1 MRKVLLL
8 FFLLTIPSS
17 AQNIVLNV
25 VYSPEI
31 KSEFESIVF
40 IPSET
45 TPYEFTGYIE
55 EKLKNETKIPIIK
68 RSVFADFLKREKI
81 GERRIDE
88 KDLIKIYKAFGKIN
102 IVFLNLQNLK
112 IEKRD
117 VNKKP
122 CKEGK
127 IKFSIS
133 IFNSRDGIL
142 LKNKTIEF
150 DITVCS
156 KTPVYP
162 DTKRVIEALFS
173 NSAKEIIKT
182 MFPRKE
188 TIKIPF
194 PYKKCKMQT
203 FFEAIKTR
211 NFKKAEKLLSEKRNC
226 FEKTSDYNLA
236 KGLLLLFSENFEKAK
251 DIFEKE
257 KNEIPPALLTLA
269 NTPKEN
275 IVAMSLQTENSEKN
289 KKDKDYV
296 YHYKNSADILLEELS
311 KLEKMF
317 KEGKISEKE
326 YMKRKYK
333 LIENTNL

>member
-8 FFLLTIPSS
+8 FFLLTILSS

-117 VNKKP
+117 VNNKP

-127 IKFSIS
+127 INFSIS

-194 PYKKCKMQT
+194 PYKKCKMLN
-203 FFEAIKTR
+203 FFEAIK
-211 NFKKAEKLLSEKRNC
+211 NG
-226 FEKTSDYNLA
+226 D
-236 KGLLLLFSENFEKAK
+236 FEKAK
-251 DIFEKE
+251 NILSLKRECLEKTGNFSLAEGMLFLVSGNFQKAKDFFEKE
-257 KNEIPPALLTLA
+257 KGKIPATLLVLA

-275 IVAMSLQTENSEKN
+275 ILAMSLEIETSSQ
-289 KKDKDYV
+289 KKEQKDYV
-296 YHYKNSADILLEELS
+296 YHYRNSADILLEELS

-326 YMKRKYK
+326 YMERKYK
-333 LIENTNL
+333 LIEKF

>member
-117 VNKKP
+117 VNNKP

-127 IKFSIS
+127 INFSIS

-257 KNEIPPALLTLA
+257 KNEIPPALLVLA

-275 IVAMSLQTENSEKN
+275 ILAMSLEIETSSQ
-289 KKDKDYV
+289 KKEQKDYV
-296 YHYKNSADILLEELS
+296 YHYRNSADILLEQLS

-333 LIENTNL
+333 LIEKF